1 MSLDVLGA
9 FGMLGTYCV
18 GFSKGL
24 EKLVSLELNQ
34 KLRFLSQAL
43 ISSCYLFQGEGEH
56 RKSSHTA

>member
-43 ISSCYLFQGEGEH
+43 ISSLFISRRRG
-56 RKSSHTA
+56 A